1 MNRLKG
7 IVLAGVIL
15 FMGIIVV
22 SAADFKVY
30 PGAKVDEK
38 LTKEANDFAARSAAG
53 SKMAAPK
60 ATIYTTGDAYEK
72 VYSFYKS
79 VGKEYQMPGTSG
91 RKNTLPS
98 GKELKSSFF
107 IFDGAI
113 DLMSSKLW
121 IKIQRPYIDTE
132 MREGPDM
139 TYIIVSTKN

>member
-1 MNRLKG
+1 
-7 IVLAGVIL
+7 
-15 FMGIIVV
+15 
-22 SAADFKVY
+22 
-30 PGAKVDEK
+30 
-38 LTKEANDFAARSAAG
+38 
-53 SKMAAPK
+53 
-60 ATIYTTGDAYEK
+60 
-72 VYSFYKS
+72 
-79 VGKEYQMPGTSG
+79 MPGTSG

-98 GKELKSSFF
+98 GKELKYSFF